1 MTNLTSLPTCP
12 STDRADAYRLGLID
26 RDLVEQ
32 GFNPLANAVKL
43 DRDWLP
49 DCRTAYQAARRGE
62 LLPPLLPAAAAPAL
76 DVEDED
82 EGEPI
87 DLISPDPTE
96 IILSLG
102 LTEERW
108 QELNADL
115 VRDGGL
121 LEIYT
126 PTAYRSWVGVG
137 WVNLAVT
144 SDGRWDLTDQADGQV
159 YASGRID
166 RVDGLTLWVVDTVLD
181 DDHCWW
187 TYSVEYLMRYLD
199 GLGAQA

>member
-1 MTNLTSLPTCP
+1 MTNLISLPTCP
-12 STDRADAYRLGLID
+12 STDRTDAYRLGQID

-49 DCRTAYQAARRGE
+49 DCRTAYQAARRGD

-76 DVEDED
+76 DELDED

-87 DLISPDPTE
+87 SLISPDPTE

-115 VRDGGL
+115 VKHGGL
-121 LEIYT
+121 LDIYT
-126 PTAYRSWVGVG
+126 PTAYPQWVGVG
-137 WVNLAVT
+137 WVSLAVT

-159 YASGRID
+159 YASGRLD
-166 RVDGLTLWVVDTVLD
+166 HVDGLTLWVVDTFLD
-181 DDHCWW
+181 GEHCWW
-187 TYSVEYLMRYLD
+187 TYSVEGLMRYLD